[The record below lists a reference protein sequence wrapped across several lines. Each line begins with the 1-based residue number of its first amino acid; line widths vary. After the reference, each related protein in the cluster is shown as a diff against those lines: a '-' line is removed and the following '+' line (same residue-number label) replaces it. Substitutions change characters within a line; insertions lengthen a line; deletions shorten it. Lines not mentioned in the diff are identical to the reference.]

1 LKVANLKP
9 PSPDE
14 GRACRRN
21 SRKVV
26 SSAFDHTAGAFLVV
40 PPAADVTSIVPRER
54 RECEEPLLDL
64 SDIVVMIAYLLF
76 Y

>member
-1 LKVANLKP
+1 LKP

-14 GRACRRN
+14 GTACRRN
-21 SRKVV
+21 LRKVV

-40 PPAADVTSIVPRER
+40 LPAADVTSIVPRECR
-54 RECEEPLLDL
+54 KCEEPLLDL
-64 SDIVVMIAYLLF
+64 SDIVVIVYLLF